1 MKKQLLAYVT
11 LSLVTA
17 TSFVSAESIVSG
29 PSEPNTVAPVVTGY
43 NSFAGGVNTSV
54 TASNSIALGRD
65 NVITADDTVVIG
77 GGNHTV
83 AGGQSTIIGYN
94 NSVDTSQEQTIIG
107 ANSKTAGQGSMAI
120 GTHTETTAIDAV
132 GLGNNII
139 ADKSNAVAI
148 GTNSVTDSALGVEG
162 ITINGTKHVFAGE
175 QPASVVSFGARERA
189 GFGGVKNYNRQLQNV
204 SAGRIEADSLDAING
219 SQLFAVVDEVETNAK
234 AISANKTAIVKT
246 QNNLKDLA
254 IGVQDLGNI
263 VKDNSD
269 TIANNT
275 KLINN
280 NSAKISDL
288 GKSVATNSADIK
300 ALTNTALDH
309 EGRITT
315 VEKDTKDIKSDVAN
329 TQNQVNVNTKDISDL
344 KGKVGNVD
352 KVFNQMNNN
361 INQVNTRMNRLG
373 ASSASLAGLHPLDF
387 NRNDKASYAISY
399 GHYRNANAIALGAFY
414 RPNERVMIGAGM
426 SLGAE
431 NQYTLNVAFK
441 TGKGSDYINEAKT
454 AQSRISSL
462 ESLVAKLTQEVAE
475 LKNK

>member
-29 PSEPNTVAPVVTGY
+29 PVEPNTVAPVATGY

-83 AGGQSTIIGYN
+83 SGGQSTIIGYN

-132 GLGNNII
+132 GLGNNVL

-148 GTNSVTDSALGVEG
+148 GTNSVTDNAVGVEG
-162 ITINGTKHVFAGE
+162 ITINNTKHVFAGE
-175 QPASVVSFGARERA
+175 QPASVVSFGARDRA

-269 TIANNT
+269 AIT
-275 KLINN
+275 N

-288 GKSVATNSADIK
+288 GKKVDTNSADIK
-300 ALTNTALDH
+300 VLNHVATDH

-315 VEKDTKDIKSDVAN
+315 VEKDTKDIKSDLTT
-329 TQNQVNVNTKDISDL
+329 TQNQVNTNTKDIADL
-344 KGKVGNVD
+344 KGKVADTSTITNHI
-352 KVFNQMNNN
+352 NNS
-361 INQVNTRMNRLG
+361 INQVNSRINRLG

-399 GHYRNANAIALGAFY
+399 GHYRNANAVAIGAFY

-431 NQYTLNVAFK
+431 KQYTLNVAFK

>member
-29 PSEPNTVAPVVTGY
+29 PVEPNTVAPVATGY

-148 GTNSVTDSALGVEG
+148 GTNSVTDNAVGVEG
-162 ITINGTKHVFAGE
+162 ITINNTKHVFAGE
-175 QPASVVSFGARERA
+175 QPASVVSFGARDRA

-269 TIANNT
+269 TIANN
-275 KLINN
+275 
-280 NSAKISDL
+280 SAKISDL
-288 GKSVATNSADIK
+288 GKKVDTNSADIK
-300 ALTNTALDH
+300 VLNHVATDH

-315 VEKDTKDIKSDVAN
+315 VEKDTKDIKSDLTT
-329 TQNQVNVNTKDISDL
+329 TQNQVNTNTKDIADL
-344 KGKVGNVD
+344 KGKVADTSAITNHI
-352 KVFNQMNNN
+352 NNS
-361 INQVNTRMNRLG
+361 INQVNSRINRLG

-399 GHYRNANAIALGAFY
+399 GHYRNANAVAIGAFY

-475 LKNK
+475 LKSK

>member
-29 PSEPNTVAPVVTGY
+29 PVEPNTVAPVATGY

-94 NSVDTSQEQTIIG
+94 NSVDPSQEQTIIG

-148 GTNSVTDSALGVEG
+148 GTNSVTDSAVGVEG

-175 QPASVVSFGARERA
+175 QPASVVSFGARDRA
-189 GFGGVKNYNRQLQNV
+189 GFGGVKYYNRQLQNV
-204 SAGRIEADSLDAING
+204 SAGRVEADSLDAING

-234 AISANKTAIVKT
+234 AISSNKTAIVKT

-269 TIANNT
+269 AIA
-275 KLINN
+275 N

-288 GKSVATNSADIK
+288 GKKVDTNSADIK
-300 ALTNTALDH
+300 VLNHVATDH

-315 VEKDTKDIKSDVAN
+315 VEKDTKDIKSDLTA
-329 TQNQVNVNTKDISDL
+329 TKNQVNTNTKDIADL
-344 KGKVGNVD
+344 KGNTASVTNHL
-352 KVFNQMNNN
+352 NNS

-399 GHYRNANAIALGAFY
+399 GHYRNANAVAIGAFY

-441 TGKGSDYINEAKT
+441 TGKGSDYINEAKS

>member
-17 TSFVSAESIVSG
+17 TSFVSAE
-29 PSEPNTVAPVVTGY
+29 NVVTGPVEPSATQPTATGY
-43 NSFAGGVNTSV
+43 YSIASGANTSV
-54 TASNSIALGRD
+54 TATNSIAIGRD
-65 NVITADDTVVIG
+65 NKVTADDTIVVG
-77 GGNHTV
+77 GGNNTIS
-83 AGGQSTIIGYN
+83 AGQSAIIGYN
-94 NSVDTSQEQTIIG
+94 NYVGAHKEQVVLG
-107 ANSKTAGQGSMAI
+107 ANNTLDSQGAVAL
-120 GTHTETTAIDAV
+120 GTHTVVRGVDAV
-132 GLGNNII
+132 ALGNNTS
-139 ADKSNAVAI
+139 APEQNSVAI
-148 GTNSVTDSALGVEG
+148 GTNSQTYTAVPFGQM
-162 ITINGTKHVFAGE
+162 TINGTTHIFAGE
-175 QPASVVSFGARERA
+175 QPNSTVSFGS
-189 GFGGVKNYNRQLQNV
+189 KKSDTYSHLDNYSRQLQNV
-204 SAGRIEADSLDAING
+204 SAGRVEADSLDAING

-263 VKDNSD
+263 VKDNAD

-275 KLINN
+275 QRINN

-288 GKSVATNSADIK
+288 GKAVATNSADIK
-300 ALTNTALDH
+300 VLNHVATDH

-315 VEKDTKDIKSDVAN
+315 VEKTTNEIKSDVAN
-329 TQNQVNVNTKDISDL
+329 TQNQVNLNTKDISDL
-344 KGKVGNVD
+344 KGKVADTSAITNHI
-352 KVFNQMNNN
+352 NNS
-361 INQVNTRMNRLG
+361 INQVNSRINRLG

-399 GHYRNANAIALGAFY
+399 GHYRNANAVAIGAFY

-441 TGKGSDYINEAKT
+441 TGKGSDYINEAKSS
-454 AQSRISSL
+454 QSRISSL

>member
-29 PSEPNTVAPVVTGY
+29 PVEPNTVAPVATGY

-83 AGGQSTIIGYN
+83 SGGQSTIIGYN

-148 GTNSVTDSALGVEG
+148 GTNSVTDNAVGVEG

-175 QPASVVSFGARERA
+175 QPASVVSFGARDRA

-204 SAGRIEADSLDAING
+204 SAGRVEADSLDAING

-263 VKDNSD
+263 VKDNS
-269 TIANNT
+269 
-275 KLINN
+275 
-280 NSAKISDL
+280 AKISDL
-288 GKSVATNSADIK
+288 GKKVDTNSADIK

-315 VEKDTKDIKSDVAN
+315 VEKDTKDIKSDVAS

-361 INQVNTRMNRLG
+361 IDQVNTRMNRLG

-399 GHYRNANAIALGAFY
+399 GHYRNANAVAIGAFY

-441 TGKGSDYINEAKT
+441 TGKGSDYVAEAKT

>member
-29 PSEPNTVAPVVTGY
+29 PVEPNTVAPVATGY

-148 GTNSVTDSALGVEG
+148 GTNSVTDNAVGVEG
-162 ITINGTKHVFAGE
+162 ITINNTKHVFAGE
-175 QPASVVSFGARERA
+175 QPASVVSFGARDRA

-219 SQLFAVVDEVETNAK
+219 SQLFAVVDEIETNAK

-269 TIANNT
+269 AIA
-275 KLINN
+275 N

-288 GKSVATNSADIK
+288 GKKVDTNSADIK
-300 ALTNTALDH
+300 VLNHVATDH

-315 VEKDTKDIKSDVAN
+315 VEKDTKDIKSDLTT
-329 TQNQVNVNTKDISDL
+329 TQNQVNTNTKDIADL
-344 KGKVGNVD
+344 KGKVADTSAITNHI
-352 KVFNQMNNN
+352 NNS
-361 INQVNTRMNRLG
+361 INQVNSRINRLG

-399 GHYRNANAIALGAFY
+399 GHYRNANAVAIGAFY

-441 TGKGSDYINEAKT
+441 TGKGSDYVAEAKT

>member
-29 PSEPNTVAPVVTGY
+29 PVEPNTVAPVATGY

-83 AGGQSTIIGYN
+83 SGGQSTIIGYN

-132 GLGNNII
+132 GLGNNVL

-148 GTNSVTDSALGVEG
+148 GTNSVTDNAVGVEG
-162 ITINGTKHVFAGE
+162 ITINNTKHVFAGE
-175 QPASVVSFGARERA
+175 QPASVVSFGARDRA

-269 TIANNT
+269 AIT
-275 KLINN
+275 N

-288 GKSVATNSADIK
+288 GKKVDTNSADIK
-300 ALTNTALDH
+300 VLNHVATDH

-315 VEKDTKDIKSDVAN
+315 VEKDTKDIKSDLTT
-329 TQNQVNVNTKDISDL
+329 TQNQVNTNTKDIADL
-344 KGKVGNVD
+344 KGKVADTSTITNHI
-352 KVFNQMNNN
+352 NNS
-361 INQVNTRMNRLG
+361 INQVNSRINRLG

-399 GHYRNANAIALGAFY
+399 GHYRNANAVAIGAFY

>member
-1 MKKQLLAYVT
+1 M
-11 LSLVTA
+11 
-17 TSFVSAESIVSG
+17 
-29 PSEPNTVAPVVTGY
+29 
-43 NSFAGGVNTSV
+43 
-54 TASNSIALGRD
+54 
-65 NVITADDTVVIG
+65 
-77 GGNHTV
+77 
-83 AGGQSTIIGYN
+83 
-94 NSVDTSQEQTIIG
+94 
-107 ANSKTAGQGSMAI
+107 
-120 GTHTETTAIDAV
+120 
-132 GLGNNII
+132 
-139 ADKSNAVAI
+139 
-148 GTNSVTDSALGVEG
+148 
-162 ITINGTKHVFAGE
+162 
-175 QPASVVSFGARERA
+175 
-189 GFGGVKNYNRQLQNV
+189 
-204 SAGRIEADSLDAING
+204 
-219 SQLFAVVDEVETNAK
+219 
-234 AISANKTAIVKT
+234 
-246 QNNLKDLA
+246 
-254 IGVQDLGNI
+254 
-263 VKDNSD
+263 
-269 TIANNT
+269 
-275 KLINN
+275 
-280 NSAKISDL
+280 
-288 GKSVATNSADIK
+288 
-300 ALTNTALDH
+300 TNTALDH

>member
-29 PSEPNTVAPVVTGY
+29 PVEPNTVAPVATGY

-83 AGGQSTIIGYN
+83 SGGQSTIIGYN

-107 ANSKTAGQGSMAI
+107 ANSKTTGQGSMAI

-132 GLGNNII
+132 GLGNNVL

-148 GTNSVTDSALGVEG
+148 GTNSVTDNAVGVEG
-162 ITINGTKHVFAGE
+162 ITINNTKHVFAGE
-175 QPASVVSFGARERA
+175 QPASVVSFGARDRA

-269 TIANNT
+269 AIT
-275 KLINN
+275 N

-288 GKSVATNSADIK
+288 GKKVDTNSADIK
-300 ALTNTALDH
+300 VLNHVATDH

-315 VEKDTKDIKSDVAN
+315 VEKDTKDIKSDLTT
-329 TQNQVNVNTKDISDL
+329 TQNQVNTNTKDIADL
-344 KGKVGNVD
+344 KGKVADTSTITNHI
-352 KVFNQMNNN
+352 NNS
-361 INQVNTRMNRLG
+361 INQVNSRINRLG

-431 NQYTLNVAFK
+431 KQYTLNVAFK

>member
-29 PSEPNTVAPVVTGY
+29 PVEPNTVAPVATGY

-83 AGGQSTIIGYN
+83 SGGQSTIIGYN

-132 GLGNNII
+132 GLGNNVL

-148 GTNSVTDSALGVEG
+148 GTNSVTDNAVGVEG
-162 ITINGTKHVFAGE
+162 ITINNTKHVFAGE
-175 QPASVVSFGARERA
+175 QPASVVSFGVRDRA

-269 TIANNT
+269 AIT
-275 KLINN
+275 N

-288 GKSVATNSADIK
+288 GKKVDTNSADIK
-300 ALTNTALDH
+300 VLNHVATDH

-315 VEKDTKDIKSDVAN
+315 VEKDTKDIKSDLTT
-329 TQNQVNVNTKDISDL
+329 TQNQVNTNTKDIADL
-344 KGKVGNVD
+344 KGKVADTSTITNHI
-352 KVFNQMNNN
+352 NNS
-361 INQVNTRMNRLG
+361 INQVNSRINRLG

-431 NQYTLNVAFK
+431 KQYTLNVAFK